1 MYCKNLLKRQKHYK
15 VVFYCKELKE
25 YINSLSQCKNCSKL
39 ILKRN
44 KPIKKVSANRVFV
57 SQGTYNQVFNRDKGK
72 CRLCGS
78 NNIQLHH
85 IIYRSEDKS
94 KINDIDNCIM
104 LCFKC
109 HELVH
114 SNKHYWQPK
123 LQELIRKERN
133 EREQNNSNSNKII

>member
-1 MYCKNLLKRQKHYK
+1 MYCKNLLKRQKNYK
-15 VVFYCKELKE
+15 VVFYCKEYKE
-25 YINSLSQCKNCSKL
+25 YINTYDKCKNC
-39 ILKRN
+39 LKAIFKAN
-44 KPIKKVSANRVFV
+44 KPIKKVSSKRVFV
-57 SQGTYNQVFNRDKGK
+57 TANTYDEVYKRDKGQ

-114 SNKHYWQPK
+114 SNKSYWQPK
-123 LQELIRKERN
+123 LKEIVK
-133 EREQNNSNSNKII
+133 EK

>member
-1 MYCKNLLKRQKHYK
+1 MYCKNLLKRQKNYK
-15 VVFYCKELKE
+15 IIFYCKEYKK
-25 YINSLSQCKNCSKL
+25 YINTFDDCKNCLKRV
-39 ILKRN
+39 LKRN
-44 KPIKKVSANRVFV
+44 KPIKKVSNKRIFVNKDIYNKVFE
-57 SQGTYNQVFNRDKGK
+57 RDKGQ

-78 NNIQLHH
+78 NQIQLHH

-123 LQELIRKERN
+123 LKEIVKER
-133 EREQNNSNSNKII
+133 